1 LTFKIVDINHQKKL
15 DRNVVEQLQMGT
27 KFNKRLEQYDQN
39 HPKSRRELRSV
50 VRKLGDGHARLLV
63 PMLHPDHIRFAA
75 IVFEDLAK
83 IFDEI
88 AGKRITNIQKVLT
101 AKAVLKKANDD
112 LENYARDDMSYVYG
126 LRSLFH
132 DRRET

>member
-1 LTFKIVDINHQKKL
+1 
-15 DRNVVEQLQMGT
+15 
-27 KFNKRLEQYDQN
+27 
-39 HPKSRRELRSV
+39 
-50 VRKLGDGHARLLV
+50 
-63 PMLHPDHIRFAA
+63 MLHPDHIRFAA

-83 IFDEI
+83 IFNEI
-88 AGKRITNIQKVLT
+88 AGKRTTNIQKVLT

-132 DRRET
+132 ASRET